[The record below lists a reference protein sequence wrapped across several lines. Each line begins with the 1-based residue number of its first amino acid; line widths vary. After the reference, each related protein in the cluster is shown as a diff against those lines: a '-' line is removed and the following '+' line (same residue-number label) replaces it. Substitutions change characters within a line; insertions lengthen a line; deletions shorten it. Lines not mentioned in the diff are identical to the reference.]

1 MEAVKK
7 KLTMQQKM
15 WDIIVDVKWA
25 SISTKYFGKSR
36 SWLSQ
41 KMNGKDGNGSDVE
54 FSETEKEI
62 LKNGLYDLANRIK
75 ICADKL

>member
-1 MEAVKK
+1 MEAVKQ
-7 KLTMQQKM
+7 KLTMQQKV
-15 WDIIVDVKWA
+15 WDIIVDIKWA

-54 FSETEKEI
+54 FSETEKDI
-62 LKNGLYDLANRIK
+62 LKNGLYDLADRIRK
-75 ICADKL
+75 CADTI

>member
-1 MEAVKK
+1 METMQKA
-7 KLTMQQKM
+7 TMQQKM
-15 WDIIVDVKWA
+15 WDIIVDIKWA

-54 FSETEKEI
+54 FSNTEKET
-62 LKNGLYDLANRIK
+62 LKEGLYDLAARIK
-75 ICADKL
+75 SCADKI

>member
-1 MEAVKK
+1 METMQKA
-7 KLTMQQKM
+7 TMQQKM
-15 WDIIVDVKWA
+15 WDIIVDIKWA

-54 FSETEKEI
+54 FSNTEKET
-62 LKNGLYDLANRIK
+62 LKEGLYDLAERIK
-75 ICADKL
+75 SCADKI

>member
-1 MEAVKK
+1 MEVKQK
-7 KLTMQQKM
+7 VTMQQKM

-54 FSETEKEI
+54 FSESEKET
-62 LKNGLYDLANRIK
+62 LRQGLRDLASRINA
-75 ICADKL
+75 CADKI